1 MNLKFFAYRTALLKT
16 KRGNNRGVFSN
27 AKPLLVLAIIN
38 AIEEGVV
45 IGNKI
50 EFTNKELEDIYRKVS
65 SKSYNSNCDIIRAN
79 VKVTPFNMPFFHL
92 NAEEYYHIKW
102 KTKNEKPSQA
112 QSPSSKYLRENI
124 DYAYL
129 DPELWDLLQD
139 PLVRDEF
146 RKAIINH
153 YLKEEKE

>member
-1 MNLKFFAYRTALLKT
+1 MDLKFFAYRTALLKT

-27 AKPLLVLAIIN
+27 AKPLFVLAIIN

-79 VKVTPFNMPFFHL
+79 AKIAPFNMPFFIL
-92 NAEEYYHIKW
+92 MR
-102 KTKNEKPSQA
+102 KNT
-112 QSPSSKYLRENI
+112 
-124 DYAYL
+124 
-129 DPELWDLLQD
+129 
-139 PLVRDEF
+139 
-146 RKAIINH
+146 II
-153 YLKEEKE
+153 

>member
-1 MNLKFFAYRTALLKT
+1 M
-16 KRGNNRGVFSN
+16 
-27 AKPLLVLAIIN
+27 
-38 AIEEGVV
+38 
-45 IGNKI
+45 
-50 EFTNKELEDIYRKVS
+50 EDIYRKVS
-65 SKSYNSNCDIIRAN
+65 SKTYNSNCDIIRAN
-79 VKVTPFNMPFFHL
+79 AKVTPFNMPFFHL

-102 KTKNEKPSQA
+102 KTKNEKPCQA

-153 YLKEEKE
+153 YLKEDKE